1 MKIEKLACP
10 NCNAP
15 LTGNF
20 APNQRIECSHCGTPL
35 LLTHLDANN
44 PIFCPDCNTLNTDE
58 VRYCF
63 RCGFQLKAECVLC
76 HTQNRI
82 DTNYCVKCGV
92 HLERAKNKRRLL
104 QEANVLLRQ
113 ERLEI
118 LKEKEARQKQE
129 KIERLIE
136 ALDEP
141 ENHDL
146 AIFQLNQIG
155 ADAVEAL
162 IDTLLNDP
170 DVDARYGSA
179 RALGQIMA
187 AQDISVLD
195 RARSATVKAL
205 IEALNDSELPVRF
218 WAANALG
225 KCKSNLAIEPL
236 AQLLKARHKG
246 LREVARKSLI
256 CIGGKR
262 VEDILGQRR
271 IGWLF

>member
-10 NCNAP
+10 NCSAP
-15 LTGNF
+15 LTGDF
-20 APNQRIECSHCGTPL
+20 APNQRIECTHCGTPL
-35 LLTHLDANN
+35 LLTHLDTHN
-44 PIFCPDCNTLNTDE
+44 PIFCPECNTLNTEE

-82 DTNYCVKCGV
+82 DTHYCVRCGV

-104 QEANVLLRQ
+104 QEASSLLRQ

-118 LKEKEARQKQE
+118 LKEKEARQKQA

-141 ENHDL
+141 ENHEM
-146 AIFQLNQIG
+146 AIFQLNQLG
-155 ADAVEAL
+155 TDAVEAL
-162 IDTLLNDP
+162 IGTLLNDP
-170 DVDARYGSA
+170 DVDARYGAA

-187 AQDISVLD
+187 EQEVKVLD
-195 RARSATVKAL
+195 RTRSATVKAL
-205 IEALNDSELPVRF
+205 IEALADPELPVQF
-218 WAANALG
+218 WAAEALG

-236 AQLLKARHKG
+236 SKMLKARHKG
-246 LREVARKSLI
+246 LREVVRNSLI
-256 CIGGKR
+256 HIGGKR
-262 VEDILGQRR
+262 VEDILGQSRSR
-271 IGWLF
+271 WLF